1 VTEFALD
8 KVTKLYCPDTCLKS
22 VENCL
27 GDGTAV
33 EIIYLSVGGKHK

>member
-1 VTEFALD
+1 MTEFVLD
-8 KVTKLYCPDTCLKS
+8 KATKLYCPEISLKS

-33 EIIYLSVGGKHK
+33 EIIYLCVAGKHK